1 MFGYLIYTRRFNAY
15 AKEPPNIRFSYQSI
29 GSGGSVRM
37 LMDKTVLI
45 GASDAPLS
53 NAQMQKAPGPVLRL
67 PTVLGAVSI
76 VYAKQQD
83 RAKDDALENLLHRMR
98 HEEQS
103 TPQTKRFKSAKSSF
117 AANKACHWLSGPPA
131 GPSQRRRRHPRCL
144 RRQLFAWRSR
154 PVGERNTLVRP

>member
-1 MFGYLIYTRRFNAY
+1 
-15 AKEPPNIRFSYQSI
+15 
-29 GSGGSVRM
+29 
-37 LMDKTVLI
+37 MDKTVLI

>member
-1 MFGYLIYTRRFNAY
+1 
-15 AKEPPNIRFSYQSI
+15 
-29 GSGGSVRM
+29 
-37 LMDKTVLI
+37 MDKTVLI

-117 AANKACHWLSGPPA
+117 AANKACHWLSGPPPLA
-131 GPSQRRRRHPRCL
+131 PPNDGADTPDVCAVSFSPGDRARSGSATRWYAHKLNNLVMFRRLADH
-144 RRQLFAWRSR
+144 
-154 PVGERNTLVRP
+154 